1 MTDTRTIIEP
11 GIGCYRSA
19 DIDADGLPL
28 ELRFHDD
35 ASLSPVGAIF
45 GARITHVDT
54 ANDMAF
60 ADLGGGLTGA
70 MNLRRAKVLV
80 KGAMTISDCVQEGQ
94 RLMAQVVAE
103 PSGMDTDKSVSI
115 SPRPRLLGRYCVVE
129 AGSPRLNFSKDLP
142 PGTVKTVKSALEG
155 VMPDAAIIV
164 RARAEA
170 APKAAVQEA
179 LWLADQLRQS
189 CEKTG
194 QVFAFSPLEQ
204 ALLAVP
210 DNADAVEV
218 EGGNALAEAK
228 ALAASRWPDL
238 KDRLM
243 AYGGDEPA
251 FDHYGVNETI
261 EEALAPRIDLPSG
274 GWISITPTPAL
285 TVVDV
290 NMGNAFKGRS
300 ASDAKVLVNLEAALA
315 VMHHLR
321 FQNIGGLIVVDFID
335 MTQKGAAKE
344 LMAVIDEAASQDT
357 VPVQHTG
364 LSTFG
369 LVEFARRRTG
379 LSLKDR
385 LQVMPQPKTR
395 VAGAALDMLRKALLV
410 GKRPQPG
417 ALVLSGP
424 EVVTQWL
431 KDHAHYLDDLQNQ
444 TQRQIEILLGATPD
458 VFLRGN

>member
-1 MTDTRTIIEP
+1 MTETCTIIEA

-19 DIDADGLPL
+19 DIGADSLPV

-35 ASLSPVGAIF
+35 AALSPVGAIF
-45 GARITHVDT
+45 AARITQVDT

-60 ADLGGGLTGA
+60 ADLGNGLSGA

-80 KGAMTISDCVQEGQ
+80 KGATKIADCVQEGQ
-94 RLMAQVVAE
+94 RLMVQVVAE
-103 PSGMDTDKSVSI
+103 TSGIDTGKSVSL

-129 AGSPRLNFSKDLP
+129 AGNPRLNFSKDLP
-142 PGTVKTVKSALEG
+142 PSAVKSIKASFADA
-155 VMPDAAIIV
+155 MPNAAVII
-164 RARAEA
+164 RARAET

-179 LWLADQLRQS
+179 LWLAEQLQQS
-189 CEKTG
+189 TEKPG
-194 QVFAFSPLEQ
+194 QCFAFSPLEQ

-210 DNADAVEV
+210 DSADAVEV
-218 EGGNALAEAK
+218 EGGSILAQAK
-228 ALAASRWPDL
+228 ALAGSRWPDL
-238 KDRLM
+238 KDRLNTFS
-243 AYGGDEPA
+243 GSEPA

-344 LMAVIDEAASQDT
+344 LMAVIDDAAAQDS

-369 LVEFARRRTG
+369 LVEFARRRAG

-395 VAGAALDMLRKALLV
+395 VAGAALDMLRKAVLV
-410 GKRPQPG
+410 GKRPEPG

-424 EVVTQWL
+424 EVVTHWL
-431 KDHAHYLDDLQNQ
+431 KDHSQYLADLENQ